1 LISEAIFD
9 DCRKRRKNL
18 NIAWIGYRKAFD
30 TVPHSWIVKSV
41 ELMGLNN
48 NIWKFWTLRMEK

>member
-30 TVPHSWIVKSV
+30 TVPHSWIESSI
-41 ELMGLNN
+41 ELIRLNN
-48 NIWKFWTLRMEK
+48 NIVKLCKLSVEK